1 MILNVGSPPPPEAKR
16 ARPRLEIVGQFCL
29 FFRTADRFRLRA
41 AERGRGSRRSNGI
54 GGIAD
59 VVVVVSDDGRL
70 VMVMF
75 LDSTP
80 AKLPDLSTV

>member
-1 MILNVGSPPPPEAKR
+1 MILNVGLPPPPEAKR

-59 VVVVVSDDGRL
+59 VVVSDDGRL
-70 VMVMF
+70 VMVMS